1 MTENIP
7 RTYMTKDDKAAF
19 TCPKCNKS
27 RLMDV
32 SRFKNVNKASIK
44 VKVKCPCGHQYSI
57 ILERRKEIRK
67 EVAFIGTYTAVEKG
81 VDVVGRI
88 TVKDLSRSGL
98 RFKTHLPRQFEVN
111 EELLLEFELDDRE
124 QSQVKRK
131 VIVRSQ
137 HGDSVGVSFATS
149 NHYDKLGAYLLYSL

>member
-1 MTENIP
+1 MNDKLP

-19 TCPKCNKS
+19 TCPKCGKS

-32 SRFKNVNKASIK
+32 SKFKNINKASIK
-44 VKVKCPCGHQYSI
+44 VNARCPCGHQYKI

-67 EVAFIGTYTAVEKG
+67 EVSFLGTYTAVEKG
-81 VDVVGRI
+81 VDVMGRM

-98 RFKTHLPRQFEVN
+98 RFKAHLPREFEIG
-111 EELLLEFELDDRE
+111 EELLLEFELDDRD
-124 QSQVKRK
+124 QSQVQRK
-131 VIVRSQ
+131 AIVRSQ

>member
-1 MTENIP
+1 MNDNLP

-32 SRFKNVNKASIK
+32 SRFKSVNKASIK

-67 EVAFIGTYTAVEKG
+67 EVAFIGTYTAIEKG

-98 RFKTHLPRQFEVN
+98 RFKTHLPRQFEVD

-124 QSQVKRK
+124 QSQVQRK

-137 HGDSVGVSFATS
+137 HGDSVGVSFVTS